1 MVKGAGEEEGR
12 KGRITDQ
19 TPDPGCVCVCEGVGK
34 RGELNK
40 EMTPWTKMTFQ
51 TMQL

>member
-1 MVKGAGEEEGR
+1 MVEGAGEEEGR
-12 KGRITDQ
+12 KGGMNDQ
-19 TPDPGCVCVCEGVGK
+19 TPDWVGN
-34 RGELNK
+34 RGELHK